1 MAITATYKVY
11 GYGASLGSY
20 QSRVLAG
27 IDAALASL
35 SSVLA
40 GDAKLQ
46 IAVTA
51 FSENSTTLAGAEPSS
66 YLYVGATGG
75 KYIYDTS
82 LAYQLRT
89 GIDKNGSADDID
101 IYINTQKFERF
112 FFDSSPWDSG
122 DIPGDRIDFISTMVH
137 EILHGLGFTGNI
149 NADTGKPY
157 NSARTVFDEF
167 VSYSNGQPYFTGENA
182 RSYYGGNVP
191 LDRESVYHLGNLNGV
206 GSDLNNELMAAYA
219 QQGVRDVISPLEK
232 AIMADLGIGTNQS
245 DSLRVHFEPTSQSV
259 TLRAGYGTD
268 TAVYAGSRSEYT
280 VTYSA
285 GSGGYIVK
293 GRGYTDTLI
302 SVERMKI
309 GNDFYWIED
318 LAGLTRGVHRFYNK
332 DTGTHFM
339 TGSNQEAYQLRMNA
353 ANMEDEG
360 MAFATA
366 SSTASSLEVFR
377 FLNKATGAYFYTIS
391 VDERNNIQKTLA
403 SYEYQGSSFRA
414 YTKDSGPQEE
424 LYRFFNTATG
434 SHFFTTSE
442 AERDTI
448 IGSLPTYKYEGIG
461 FYVDVLS

>member
-20 QSRVLAG
+20 QSQVLAG
-27 IDAALASL
+27 IDAALASI

-40 GDAKLQ
+40 GNAKLQ

-51 FSENSTTLAGAEPSS
+51 FSQDSTTLAAAEPSD
-66 YLYVGATGG
+66 YLYIGYGSG
-75 KYIYDTS
+75 KYQYDTS

-101 IYINTQKFERF
+101 IYINTQKFDRF
-112 FFDSSPWDSG
+112 FFDKSPWDAG
-122 DIPGDRIDFISTMVH
+122 DIPGNRVDFISTMVH

-149 NADTGKPY
+149 DPDTGRYY

-182 RSYYGGNVP
+182 RGQYGGNVP
-191 LDRESVYHLGNLNGV
+191 LDRESLYHLGNVNGT
-206 GSDLNNELMAAYA
+206 GSDLSHTLMAAYA
-219 QQGVRDVISPLEK
+219 GQGARDAISPLEK
-232 AIMADLGIGTNQS
+232 AILADLGIGTNQS

-259 TLRAGYGTD
+259 TLRAGYGMD
-268 TAVYAGSRSEYT
+268 TAVYSGSRGEYT

-285 GSGGYIVK
+285 GTGGYIVK
-293 GRGYTDTLI
+293 GRGFTDTLL

-309 GNDFYWIED
+309 GNEYYWMED
-318 LAGLTRGVHRFYNK
+318 LAGLSKGVHRFYNK
-332 DTGTHFM
+332 DTGTHFL
-339 TGSNQEAYQLRMNA
+339 TGSNQEAYQLRLTA
-353 ANMEDEG
+353 PNMEDEG

-366 SSTASSLEVFR
+366 STTATSLEVFR
-377 FLNKATGAYFYTIS
+377 FLNKSTGSHFYTIS
-391 VDERNNIQKTLA
+391 VDERNSIQKNL
-403 SYEYQGSSFRA
+403 SNFEYQGSSFRA

-424 LYRFFNTATG
+424 LYRFYNTATG

-442 AERDTI
+442 AERDNI
-448 IGSLPTYKYEGIG
+448 IGTLPTYQYEGIG